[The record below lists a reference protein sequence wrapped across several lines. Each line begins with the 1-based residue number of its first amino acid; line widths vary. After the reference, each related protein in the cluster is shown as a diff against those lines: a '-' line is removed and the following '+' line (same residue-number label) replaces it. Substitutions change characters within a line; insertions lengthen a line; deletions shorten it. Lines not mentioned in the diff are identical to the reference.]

1 MEEKKNIVLWVQ
13 NIKNDVKI
21 NNIVREIGE
30 EKK

>member
-1 MEEKKNIVLWVQ
+1 MEEIKNIVLRVQ

>member
-1 MEEKKNIVLWVQ
+1 MEEKKDSVLRVQ

>member
-1 MEEKKNIVLWVQ
+1 MEEKKNIVLRVQ

>member
-1 MEEKKNIVLWVQ
+1 MEEKKDIVLRVQ

>member
-1 MEEKKNIVLWVQ
+1 MEEKKNIVLLVQ

>member
-1 MEEKKNIVLWVQ
+1 MEEKKDIVLRVQ

-21 NNIVREIGE
+21 NNIVREIRE